1 MITVMR
7 RTNHTPTKDTRY
19 ISSSRLLTDRPNI
32 FSVRKRKIKI
42 KPNAISTARI
52 FMGNPLKYQSIFV
65 AITFRVAQR

>member
-7 RTNHTPTKDTRY
+7 KTNHTPTKDTRY

-32 FSVRKRKIKI
+32 FSVRKIKI